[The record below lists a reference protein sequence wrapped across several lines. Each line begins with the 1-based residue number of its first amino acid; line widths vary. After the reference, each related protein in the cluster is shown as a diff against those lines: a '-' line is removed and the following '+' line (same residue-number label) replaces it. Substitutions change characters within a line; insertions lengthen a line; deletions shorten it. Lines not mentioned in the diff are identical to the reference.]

1 MEKEIDLVHKMNR
14 ELGEINTKIAGL
26 GDKITENHEVHI
38 ENAQKIEQILVQTT
52 KTNGKVINC
61 ESFIEA
67 QYKINSKLDG
77 LYSAMWEKIEKDK
90 VAWEGKYV
98 TVERYTNIEK
108 IVYAALA
115 MILTAVLGGL
125 LKLIIK

>member
-1 MEKEIDLVHKMNR
+1 MNR